1 MIKFCQKCYEE
12 HRAFSPSGYYAFLKE
27 NVSHC
32 ILNDCGGEL
41 QDIDFPA
48 QDLADIMNVSESK
61 EFIDA
66 MIHLRQENIIEYELK
81 MSQIRTINQS
91 AKQHNQSQSNL
102 PHCPTCGS
110 TNISKIGSMERV
122 GSVAIWGLF
131 SKKINKTFKCNSC
144 GHTW

>member
-102 PHCPTCGS
+102 PHCPKCGS
-110 TNISKIGSMERV
+110 TSISTVNRGFSIVTGFIGS
-122 GSVAIWGLF
+122 GSPRNVCQ
-131 SKKINKTFKCNSC
+131 KC
-144 GHTW
+144 GYKWKP

>member
-12 HRAFSPSGYYAFLKE
+12 HRSFSPSGYYAFLKE

-32 ILNDCGGEL
+32 ILKDCGGEL

-48 QDLADIMNVSESK
+48 KDLADIMNVSESK

-66 MIHLRQENIIEYELK
+66 MIHLYQENIIEYELK

-102 PHCPTCGS
+102 PHCPKCGS
-110 TNISKIGSMERV
+110 TAISTVNRGFSIVTGFIGS
-122 GSVAIWGLF
+122 GSPRNVCQ
-131 SKKINKTFKCNSC
+131 KC
-144 GHTW
+144 GYKWKP

>member
-1 MIKFCQKCYEE
+1 MWTLSL
-12 HRAFSPSGYYAFLKE
+12 RA
-27 NVSHC
+27 V
-32 ILNDCGGEL
+32 

-102 PHCPTCGS
+102 PHCPKCGS
-110 TNISKIGSMERV
+110 TAISTVNRGFSIVTGFIGS
-122 GSVAIWGLF
+122 GSPRNVCQ
-131 SKKINKTFKCNSC
+131 KC
-144 GHTW
+144 GYKWKP

>member
-12 HRAFSPSGYYAFLKE
+12 HRSFSPSGYYAFLKE

-32 ILNDCGGEL
+32 ILKDCGGEL

-48 QDLADIMNVSESK
+48 KDLADIMNVSESK

-66 MIHLRQENIIEYELK
+66 MIHLRKDNIIEYELK
-81 MSQIRTINQS
+81 MSQIRTANQS
-91 AKQHNQSQSNL
+91 ANNQSYSNQ
-102 PHCPTCGS
+102 PHCPTCNS

-122 GSVAIWGLF
+122 GSIALWGLF
-131 SKKINKTFKCNSC
+131 SKKINKTFKCNNC